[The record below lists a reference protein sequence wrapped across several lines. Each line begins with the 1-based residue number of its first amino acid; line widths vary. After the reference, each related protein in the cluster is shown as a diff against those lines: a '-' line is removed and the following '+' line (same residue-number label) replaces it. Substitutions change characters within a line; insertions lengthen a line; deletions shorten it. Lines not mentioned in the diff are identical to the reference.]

1 MRCIIN
7 RQHSILLI
15 GQRWYI
21 FFPAVVICICGLIP
35 LVYLIAKAFQLESST
50 LVENLLRWR
59 NVRLFFNTVL
69 LTIGVLLTDILLATP
84 AAWLTSRSDIKHKRT
99 FSVLCTLPLA
109 IPGYVIAYAL
119 LALGGYNGIFAWFFG
134 WNIPRLNGYWGA
146 LIALSFYTTPY
157 LFLNLRTALLGLDP
171 SVEES
176 ARSLGYG
183 QWRVFIHVILP
194 QLRPAFYAAGLLICL
209 HVLGDFGVV
218 SLMRYETFSYA
229 LYVEYRLLFE
239 HNYAAW
245 LALILLT
252 ITGCLLFLEGRML
265 YKVDLHKAGHGTS
278 RIPSIIPL
286 QRLKYVGYTYL
297 CVLFIAT
304 VCIPTLT
311 VILWLF
317 RGFEVSTLE
326 GIIEAFLGSIS
337 ISIPVAIG
345 CALMA
350 VPFAYINVRYSTRF
364 SNAIARIPY
373 IVYAIPPL
381 AFGLAIIFFVRRTDV
396 TVLVLIIACM
406 LHFLAEAIG
415 PVRSPLYQ
423 ASPHLEEVARSLG
436 CSPIMA
442 FLRTLLPLL
451 FRGMLIA
458 IALVFL
464 ATMKELPLTLLLR
477 PPEYETLAVNVWDYT
492 EEAMFAQAAPY
503 AFIILLTSAIFVGLL
518 IRKER

>member
-1 MRCIIN
+1 M
-7 RQHSILLI
+7 
-15 GQRWYI
+15 
-21 FFPAVVICICGLIP
+21 
-35 LVYLIAKAFQLESST
+35 ESST
-50 LVENLLRWR
+50 LVENLFRWR
-59 NVRLFFNTVL
+59 NARLFFNTVL

-84 AAWLTSRSDIKHKRT
+84 AAWLTSRSDIKYQRI

-119 LALGGYNGIFAWFFG
+119 IALGGYNGIFAWFFG
-134 WNIPRLNGYWGA
+134 WSIPRLNGYWGA

-176 ARSLGYG
+176 ARSLGYS

-194 QLRPAFYAAGLLICL
+194 QLRPAFYAGGLLICL

-252 ITGCLLFLEGRML
+252 ITGCLLYLESRML
-265 YKVDLHKAGHGTS
+265 YNVNLHKAGHGTL
-278 RIPSIIPL
+278 RTPSIIPL
-286 QRLKYVGYTYL
+286 HRLKYVGYTYL
-297 CVLFIAT
+297 CVLFFTT
-304 VCIPTLT
+304 VCIPTLA

-326 GIIEAFLGSIS
+326 GIIEVFLGSIS
-337 ISIPVAIG
+337 IAIPVALG

-364 SNAIARIPY
+364 SNTIARIPY

-381 AFGLAIIFFVRRTDV
+381 AFALSIIFFVNTDA
-396 TVLVLIIACM
+396 TVLVLITACM

-477 PPEYETLAVNVWDYT
+477 PPEFETLAVNVWDYT

-503 AFIILLTSAIFVGLL
+503 AFVILIFSALFVGLL
-518 IRKER
+518 IRKEE